1 MLMIINVII
10 KYYKN
15 IINSRVLYDMEFKSF
30 FFVLFLMNIIIKWC
44 LLSYEFLF
52 WVLVLVSVYFFVF
65 NMVFFWRCYLCF
77 FLGIVLD
84 KDIIDCC
91 YYFFLFYLV
100 K

>member
-30 FFVLFLMNIIIKWC
+30 FFVLFLKNIIIKWC

-65 NMVFFWRCYLCF
+65 NMVFFLEMLFMF
-77 FLGIVLD
+77 FFG
-84 KDIIDCC
+84 
-91 YYFFLFYLV
+91 YSFG
-100 K
+100 